1 MAVDCRADRCGQRRG
16 RGAVCVY
23 CVDGRAAVVA
33 EAFGVEL
40 VIRMLCIEFHA
51 VQKRVLH
58 VVGREVESP
67 LVDAVGCGAY
77 IVIRCVVRNA
87 EAGAKRG
94 QNLVLRRGH
103 VLDGRVVLDDGVI
116 LVVVRPAGEDHH
128 AAIVV
133 ERLEGVQLVLGIGLR
148 ILLGRFQTAGRSRQ
162 DDGLVLGIAAGRD
175 ELLAGL
181 QHDRAH
187 GIFRGQLAE
196 VAHGVLIVACNVFVV
211 VRGVNADVDKLAC
224 VKHIE
229 RDVLGERVLL
239 AVLLD
244 HSRDLNSHDAGLCRG
259 ILEFHILRAA
269 CSQRDGIRHGADG
282 FAADGIGDGLDGSR
296 LCLTVEE
303 RGGDGQ
309 FFVGDRGRRAAFSL
323 GNAKLERFADPDGSG
338 HGQIA
343 VALGDAD
350 EVIGVLRRQFHADGA
365 LGEIRSTVPCIG
377 DLAGVDDQL
386 DLGDGIGAVG
396 IVEGDLEV
404 QLLRNVNDGAH
415 HVAVDRVVQF
425 EVLVLGGVH
434 TARSERC
441 VDAVFGKVVG
451 QDDVAGVVGVAPA
464 ALVVILVVG
473 RGDVPALVERHDVLL
488 VAGIIAACADLAFA
502 VADFDHVHTGVNDR
516 IPITE
521 VNEVAERRAR
531 MVELAD
537 GVGAL
542 FLRQELVVGLQAS
555 ILGLVVERRVVAGD
569 NAGGVEGVDM
579 AGTAGPRH
587 FKARDGD
594 HAACIFRI
602 ERSDRVLIGFPG
614 FLAVFRRL
622 AHVVERALGVGCA
635 GLVKV
640 VGMVGERD
648 EVNVRAVRQRLDIRQ
663 RAFQRASAVGI
674 LRVGVQL
681 AEVALEG
688 RLADGEGPGL
698 AGFLFIRTLDRHSYR
713 GLAVRHIGSR
723 GVGDLAVCVGRT
735 DLRAVDS
742 HRDAGV
748 LASVRDLRGDLR
760 PLFGSGLRTLRRLH
774 VGDHSLV
781 ENVYG
786 VGRSGLVA
794 LDILEREGQ
803 GHRAASLGRLSDVRI
818 IDRDMDAA
826 LAGGEI
832 ARNLYV
838 RVALQLAEIAGD
850 VRSIGLLDTVLDPR
864 IVDFIDCV
872 DLEVKLVIA
881 ADIGRE
887 HGFGEGDGG
896 LHDKAAVHIHAV
908 RHGIEEEGVDCIVKI
923 AGLAVHAVD
932 LERVGEILQPLAVA
946 AELRRAALQ
955 LIAAHAAGAG
965 TDEPVRVFGRN
976 ALFGEVLAV
985 ERVVAGAVGT
995 EIAIRIALEA
1005 EVFAVLL
1012 DGEHDCAVCRG
1023 GLAVRDG
1030 GCRLFNGLGI
1040 VLRRQNRLC
1049 VLVVDHELVAGL
1061 GQIAGRLIG
1070 AAVVHDQIEL
1080 LGKQRLIA
1088 ADAAVA
1094 APVALIGVPLQ
1105 IVAACGVLDIEAVFG
1120 LRSRDVPCGVHIVQR
1135 RAAVACAHGEFLALA
1150 GGERVGAVRV
1160 DTDRPDVG
1168 LGVAGQL
1175 AVCQR
1180 HIRAL
1185 VIEAGVLGGQG
1196 LAVGRVEDHDRVAVG
1211 QAGHDAALADAIERL
1226 RKQRL
1231 VAADAAVAA
1240 PVALIGVPLQI
1251 IAAHGVLDVIAAGRC
1266 SLGNLP
1272 CGVHVVQRR
1281 AAVACAHGKLLA
1293 VLGGE
1298 RVRTVR
1304 VDADRPDV
1312 SLGVAGQRAVRQR
1325 HIRAL
1330 VVEAGVFSG
1339 QGLHVSR
1346 VVDDDLLAVLE
1357 QRAGRGLRI
1366 RIGIRLFAGIYHKV
1380 ELLLEGGPCAGIR
1393 APIVVLGK
1401 PLQAVFIGAA
1411 GIVDIIGRILAV
1423 NSRDLPCVVCLT
1435 QRGAG
1440 IVRIHGELLAVLGC
1454 KGKRAVF
1461 VDANRP
1467 KVSLCPASEI
1477 ALFQRHIR
1485 AFIIEAGIFG
1495 GQRLAV
1501 GRVED
1506 HDSVAI
1512 LNVLNCN
1519 DTVFTGRRGFELV
1532 QRKVAGI
1539 AARLFCNR
1547 FVFVSSELVI
1557 AARVTGKRYSILAR
1571 SSKGKFAVSKAGCPF
1586 IAARLDAVRV
1596 AALRCDRSSLCVRH
1610 DDAVC
1615 IDGQRPDACS
1625 RIFDLTVDNAGLCC
1639 KNPAVVKII
1648 RRIIRICHKYILAGR
1663 QFGCTCD
1670 LGVGLR
1676 CPLRHGDRHGRQDH
1690 DDGQQQRKAPRC
1702 AFSHASFP
1710 PDFFTKSECSC
1721 CARACPARSAFLN
1734 PPSAD

>member
-1 MAVDCRADRCGQRRG
+1 MAVDCRADRCGQRG
-16 RGAVCVY
+16 GCIAACVN

-33 EAFGVEL
+33 EAFGVEF

-51 VQKRVLH
+51 LQKRVLH

-67 LVDAVGCGAY
+67 LVDAVGCGAF
-77 IVIRCVVRNA
+77 IVIRCVVRDT
-87 EAGAKRG
+87 EAGAEFG

-103 VLDGRVVLDDGVI
+103 MLDVRVVLDDGVI
-116 LVVVRPAGEDHH
+116 LVVVRPTGEDHH
-128 AAIVV
+128 AAVVV
-133 ERLEGVQLVLGIGLR
+133 ERLDGVQFFCGIGLR

-181 QHDRAH
+181 QRDCTH
-187 GIFRGQLAE
+187 GIGRSQFAE

-244 HSRDLNSHDAGLCRG
+244 HSRDPDGHDAGLGRG

-282 FAADGIGDGLDGSR
+282 FAADGIGDGLDGSG

-350 EVIGVLRRQFHADGA
+350 KVISVLRRQLHADGA
-365 LGEIRSTVPCIG
+365 LGEICGTVPGIG
-377 DLAGVDDQL
+377 DLAGVDDQF

-404 QLLRNVNDGAH
+404 QLLRNVDDGAH
-415 HVAVDRVVQF
+415 HAAVDRVVQI

-441 VDAVFGKVVG
+441 IDAVFGKVVG

-502 VADFDHVHTGVNDR
+502 VADFDHVHTGVNNS
-516 IPITE
+516 IPVTE

-569 NAGGVEGVDM
+569 DAGGIEGVDM

-587 FKARDGD
+587 FKARNGN

-602 ERSDRVLIGFPG
+602 ECSDRVLIGLPG
-614 FLAVFRRL
+614 LLAVFRCFG
-622 AHVVERALGVGCA
+622 HVVERALGVGCA
-635 GLVKV
+635 RLVKV
-640 VGMVGERD
+640 VGMVSECD
-648 EVNVRAVRQRLDIRQ
+648 EVDVRIVRQRLDIRQ
-663 RAFQRASAVGI
+663 CAFQRASAVGI

-713 GLAVRHIGSR
+713 DLAVRHSGSR
-723 GVGDLAVCVGRT
+723 GVGDLAVRVGRI

-742 HRDAGV
+742 HRYAGV

-781 ENVYG
+781 EDVDG

-794 LDILEREGQ
+794 LDILERKGQ
-803 GHRAASLGRLSDVRI
+803 GHRAAGLSCFRDIRI
-818 IDRDMDAA
+818 KDRDMDAA
-826 LAGGEI
+826 LAGGE
-832 ARNLYV
+832 AVQNLHV
-838 RVALQLAEIAGD
+838 RVALKLADAGD
-850 VRSIGLLDTVLDPR
+850 VRSVGLLDTVLDPR

-872 DLEVKLVIA
+872 DLEFKFVIV

-896 LHDKAAVHIHAV
+896 LHDEAAVHIHAV

-955 LIAAHAAGAG
+955 LIAAHAAGAD

-1012 DGEHDCAVCRG
+1012 DGEHDCAVCRDG
-1023 GLAVRDG
+1023 RLAVLGDCSRSLVD
-1030 GCRLFNGLGI
+1030 CRAIRVI
-1040 VLRRQNRLC
+1040 VLLRQNRLC

-1061 GQIAGRLIG
+1061 GQIAGGLVSRCRVDPVERELARILLTCNRVVLIG
-1070 AAVVHDQIEL
+1070 FKLVKPTVCRIRAGIAGQRNSIITGTHKFEGLIFCAERPRPAIITRLNAIAVSTGRCNGH
-1080 LGKQRLIA
+1080 
-1088 ADAAVA
+1088 
-1094 APVALIGVPLQ
+1094 
-1105 IVAACGVLDIEAVFG
+1105 AVFISQRNRLSAYLQRPNRAFR
-1120 LRSRDVPCGVHIVQR
+1120 LRHLVLRYSRLYNRQPLPAEFQR
-1135 RAAVACAHGEFLALA
+1135 CVA
-1150 GGERVGAVRV
+1150 GGNNHDIR
-1160 DTDRPDVG
+1160 
-1168 LGVAGQL
+1168 
-1175 AVCQR
+1175 AVCQ
-1180 HIRAL
+1180 L
-1185 VIEAGVLGGQG
+1185 
-1196 LAVGRVEDHDRVAVG
+1196 
-1211 QAGHDAALADAIERL
+1211 
-1226 RKQRL
+1226 
-1231 VAADAAVAA
+1231 
-1240 PVALIGVPLQI
+1240 
-1251 IAAHGVLDVIAAGRC
+1251 
-1266 SLGNLP
+1266 
-1272 CGVHVVQRR
+1272 
-1281 AAVACAHGKLLA
+1281 
-1293 VLGGE
+1293 
-1298 RVRTVR
+1298 
-1304 VDADRPDV
+1304 
-1312 SLGVAGQRAVRQR
+1312 
-1325 HIRAL
+1325 
-1330 VVEAGVFSG
+1330 
-1339 QGLHVSR
+1339 VSR
-1346 VVDDDLLAVLE
+1346 
-1357 QRAGRGLRI
+1357 
-1366 RIGIRLFAGIYHKV
+1366 
-1380 ELLLEGGPCAGIR
+1380 
-1393 APIVVLGK
+1393 
-1401 PLQAVFIGAA
+1401 
-1411 GIVDIIGRILAV
+1411 
-1423 NSRDLPCVVCLT
+1423 S
-1435 QRGAG
+1435 
-1440 IVRIHGELLAVLGC
+1440 
-1454 KGKRAVF
+1454 
-1461 VDANRP
+1461 
-1467 KVSLCPASEI
+1467 
-1477 ALFQRHIR
+1477 
-1485 AFIIEAGIFG
+1485 
-1495 GQRLAV
+1495 
-1501 GRVED
+1501 
-1506 HDSVAI
+1506 
-1512 LNVLNCN
+1512 
-1519 DTVFTGRRGFELV
+1519 
-1532 QRKVAGI
+1532 
-1539 AARLFCNR
+1539 
-1547 FVFVSSELVI
+1547 
-1557 AARVTGKRYSILAR
+1557 
-1571 SSKGKFAVSKAGCPF
+1571 
-1586 IAARLDAVRV
+1586 
-1596 AALRCDRSSLCVRH
+1596 
-1610 DDAVC
+1610 
-1615 IDGQRPDACS
+1615 
-1625 RIFDLTVDNAGLCC
+1625 
-1639 KNPAVVKII
+1639 
-1648 RRIIRICHKYILAGR
+1648 
-1663 QFGCTCD
+1663 
-1670 LGVGLR
+1670 
-1676 CPLRHGDRHGRQDH
+1676 
-1690 DDGQQQRKAPRC
+1690 
-1702 AFSHASFP
+1702 
-1710 PDFFTKSECSC
+1710 
-1721 CARACPARSAFLN
+1721 
-1734 PPSAD
+1734 

>member
-16 RGAVCVY
+16 RVAACVNR
-23 CVDGRAAVVA
+23 VDGRAAVVA

-51 VQKRVLH
+51 LQKRVLH

-67 LVDAVGCGAY
+67 LVDAVGCGAF

-87 EAGAKRG
+87 EAGAEFG

-103 VLDGRVVLDDGVI
+103 MLDVRVVLDDGVI
-116 LVVVRPAGEDHH
+116 LVVVRPTGEDHH
-128 AAIVV
+128 TAIVV

-148 ILLGRFQTAGRSRQ
+148 ILLGRFQPAGRSRQ

-175 ELLAGL
+175 KLLAGL
-181 QHDRAH
+181 QRDCTH
-187 GIFRGQLAE
+187 GIGRSQFAE

-244 HSRDLNSHDAGLCRG
+244 HSRDLDRHDAGLGRG

-282 FAADGIGDGLDGSR
+282 FAADGIGDGLDGSG

-365 LGEIRSTVPCIG
+365 LGEICGTVPGIG

-404 QLLRNVNDGAH
+404 QLLRNVDDGAH

-434 TARSERC
+434 TACSERC
-441 VDAVFGKVVG
+441 VDAGFGEVVG

-537 GVGAL
+537 GIDAL
-542 FLRQELVVGLQAS
+542 CLRQKLVVGLQARV
-555 ILGLVVERRVVAGD
+555 LGLVVERRVVAGND
-569 NAGGVEGVDM
+569 AGGIEGVDM

-587 FKARDGD
+587 FKARNGD
-594 HAACIFRI
+594 HFA
-602 ERSDRVLIGFPG
+602 RVGRVEGCDSVLVGRPAVAGIGIIDKRHVIQSRFDVG
-614 FLAVFRRL
+614 VILA
-622 AHVVERALGVGCA
+622 
-635 GLVKV
+635 VKV
-640 VGMVGERD
+640 VGMVGECD
-648 EVNVRAVRQRLDIRQ
+648 EVNVRIVRQRLDIRQ
-663 RAFQRASAVGI
+663 CAVQRACAVGI

-698 AGFLFIRTLDRHSYR
+698 AGFLAVRALDRH
-713 GLAVRHIGSR
+713 GHGDLAVRHVFSR
-723 GVGDLAVCVGRT
+723 GVGDLAVCVDSI
-735 DLRAVDS
+735 DLFAVDS
-742 HRDAGV
+742 HRYAGA

-760 PLFGSGLRTLRRLH
+760 PLFSSGLCALRGRY
-774 VGDHSLV
+774 VGDHGLV
-781 ENVYG
+781 EHG
-786 VGRSGLVA
+786 
-794 LDILEREGQ
+794 D
-803 GHRAASLGRLSDVRI
+803 LGRLRKRHALIVLARNGHDELLARHIRCGDGNGIAGFRLRVVQLFLTQLDGQGLNAEYRVNCKIKRIGLSDICRKDRAK
-818 IDRDMDAA
+818 IDR
-826 LAGGEI
+826 
-832 ARNLYV
+832 R
-838 RVALQLAEIAGD
+838 
-850 VRSIGLLDTVLDPR
+850 
-864 IVDFIDCV
+864 CV
-872 DLEVKLVIA
+872 D
-881 ADIGRE
+881 D
-887 HGFGEGDGG
+887 
-896 LHDKAAVHIHAV
+896 AVGHIHAV
-908 RHGIEEEGVDCIVKI
+908 RHGIEEEGVDGVIRD
-923 AGLAVHAVD
+923 LAFIHAVG
-932 LERVGEILQPLAVA
+932 LERIGVVLQPLAILIV
-946 AELRRAALQ
+946 ELRRAALQ

-965 TDEPVRVFGRN
+965 ADEPVGVVSRN

-985 ERVVAGAVGT
+985 ERVVAGAVGA
-995 EIAIRIALEA
+995 EVAIGFALEA
-1005 EVFAVLL
+1005 EVFTVLL
-1012 DGEHDCAVCRG
+1012 DGEHDSAVRRG

-1061 GQIAGRLIG
+1061 GQIAERLIG

-1088 ADAAVA
+1088 DSAVA
-1094 APVALIGVPLQ
+1094 APVVLLGVPLQ
-1105 IVAACGVLDIEAVFG
+1105 IVAAHGILDVEAVFG
-1120 LRSRDVPCGVHIVQR
+1120 LRSRDLPRGIHLVQR
-1135 RAAVACAHGEFLALA
+1135 GAGILLSHGELLALA

-1330 VVEAGVFSG
+1330 VVEAGVFAG
-1339 QGLHVSR
+1339 QGLHVGR

-1357 QRAGRGLRI
+1357 QALNRFLSLDGVGEFHFVAVVHAGFRGLDGEGGVCIHLDGVGILGILTRGLVGNLRTLSLALELDLRSLCYFARNRGSSRGCDLVGRG
-1366 RIGIRLFAGIYHKV
+1366 
-1380 ELLLEGGPCAGIR
+1380 
-1393 APIVVLGK
+1393 
-1401 PLQAVFIGAA
+1401 
-1411 GIVDIIGRILAV
+1411 
-1423 NSRDLPCVVCLT
+1423 
-1435 QRGAG
+1435 
-1440 IVRIHGELLAVLGC
+1440 
-1454 KGKRAVF
+1454 
-1461 VDANRP
+1461 
-1467 KVSLCPASEI
+1467 
-1477 ALFQRHIR
+1477 RHS
-1485 AFIIEAGIFG
+1485 FK
-1495 GQRLAV
+1495 LV
-1501 GRVED
+1501 
-1506 HDSVAI
+1506 
-1512 LNVLNCN
+1512 NCN
-1519 DTVFTGRRGFELV
+1519 
-1532 QRKVAGI
+1532 
-1539 AARLFCNR
+1539 
-1547 FVFVSSELVI
+1547 
-1557 AARVTGKRYSILAR
+1557 ILL
-1571 SSKGKFAVSKAGCPF
+1571 P
-1586 IAARLDAVRV
+1586 
-1596 AALRCDRSSLCVRH
+1596 
-1610 DDAVC
+1610 
-1615 IDGQRPDACS
+1615 
-1625 RIFDLTVDNAGLCC
+1625 
-1639 KNPAVVKII
+1639 
-1648 RRIIRICHKYILAGR
+1648 
-1663 QFGCTCD
+1663 
-1670 LGVGLR
+1670 
-1676 CPLRHGDRHGRQDH
+1676 
-1690 DDGQQQRKAPRC
+1690 
-1702 AFSHASFP
+1702 
-1710 PDFFTKSECSC
+1710 
-1721 CARACPARSAFLN
+1721 
-1734 PPSAD
+1734 

>member
-16 RGAVCVY
+16 RVAVCIY

-33 EAFGVEL
+33 EAFGVEF

-51 VQKRVLH
+51 VQKRVIH

-67 LVDAVGCGAY
+67 LVNAVGCRAN
-77 IVIRCVVRNA
+77 IVIRCVVRDT
-87 EAGAKRG
+87 EAGAEFGK
-94 QNLVLRRGH
+94 NLVLRRGH
-103 VLDGRVVLDDGVI
+103 MLDVRVVLDDGVI
-116 LVVVRPAGEDHH
+116 LVVVRPTGEDHH
-128 AAIVV
+128 TAVVV
-133 ERLEGVQLVLGIGLR
+133 ERLDGVQFFCGIGLGVSLR
-148 ILLGRFQTAGRSRQ
+148 CLQPAGRSRQ

-175 ELLAGL
+175 EFLAGL
-181 QHDRAH
+181 QRDCTH
-187 GIFRGQLAE
+187 GIGRSQFAE

-229 RDVLGERVLL
+229 RDVLGECVLL

-269 CSQRDGIRHGADG
+269 CSQRDGIRRGADG
-282 FAADGIGDGLDGSR
+282 FAADGIGDGLDGSG

-323 GNAKLERFADPDGSG
+323 GNSELERFADPDRRG

-343 VALGDAD
+343 VALGDTD
-350 EVIGVLRRQFHADGA
+350 KVIGVLRRQFHADGA
-365 LGEIRSTVPCIG
+365 LGEICGTVPGIG
-377 DLAGVDDQL
+377 DLAGVDDQF

-434 TARSERC
+434 TACSERC
-441 VDAVFGKVVG
+441 VDAGFGEVVG

-502 VADFDHVHTGVNDR
+502 VADFDHVHTGVNDC

-537 GVGAL
+537 GIDAL
-542 FLRQELVVGLQAS
+542 CLRQKLVVGLQAC

-569 NAGGVEGVDM
+569 DAGGVEGVDM

-587 FKARDGD
+587 FKARNGD

-663 RAFQRASAVGI
+663 CAFQRASAVGI

-713 GLAVRHIGSR
+713 DLAVRHIGSR
-723 GVGDLAVCVGRT
+723 GVGDLAVCVGRL

-742 HRDAGV
+742 HRYAGV

-838 RVALQLAEIAGD
+838 RVALKLADAGD
-850 VRSIGLLDTVLDPR
+850 VRSIGLLDAVLDPR

-872 DLEVKLVIA
+872 DLEFKLVIA

-985 ERVVAGAVGT
+985 ERVVAGAVGA
-995 EIAIRIALEA
+995 EVAIRVAVEA

-1012 DGEHDCAVCRG
+1012 DGEHNSAVRRG

-1080 LGKQRLIA
+1080 LGKQCLIA

-1094 APVALIGVPLQ
+1094 APVALIGIPLQ
-1105 IVAACGVLDIEAVFG
+1105 IVAAHGILDVEAVFG
-1120 LRSRDVPCGVHIVQR
+1120 LRSRDVPRGIHLVQR
-1135 RAAVACAHGEFLALA
+1135 GAGILLSHGELLALA
-1150 GGERVGAVRV
+1150 
-1160 DTDRPDVG
+1160 
-1168 LGVAGQL
+1168 
-1175 AVCQR
+1175 
-1180 HIRAL
+1180 
-1185 VIEAGVLGGQG
+1185 
-1196 LAVGRVEDHDRVAVG
+1196 
-1211 QAGHDAALADAIERL
+1211 
-1226 RKQRL
+1226 
-1231 VAADAAVAA
+1231 
-1240 PVALIGVPLQI
+1240 
-1251 IAAHGVLDVIAAGRC
+1251 
-1266 SLGNLP
+1266 
-1272 CGVHVVQRR
+1272 
-1281 AAVACAHGKLLA
+1281 
-1293 VLGGE
+1293 GGE

-1312 SLGVAGQRAVRQR
+1312 GLGVAGQRAVRQR
-1325 HIRAL
+1325 YIRAL

-1357 QRAGRGLRI
+1357 QALNRFFGLDGVGEFHFVAVVHAVLRGLDGEGGVCI
-1366 RIGIRLFAGIYHKV
+1366 HLDGVGILGILTRGLVGNLRTLSLALELDLRSLCYFARSRGSSRGFD
-1380 ELLLEGGPCAGIR
+1380 LLLGCGFNLVQRDRLLILRLVVTESGAVLCC
-1393 APIVVLGK
+1393 IVVLQCCSVAGNDHLTAGK
-1401 PLQAVFIGAA
+1401 FNRIERLCGTTVQLVASGLTRNILSACRLDGVAA
-1411 GIVDIIGRILAV
+1411 SHRL
-1423 NSRDLPCVVCLT
+1423 N
-1435 QRGAG
+1435 
-1440 IVRIHGELLAVLGC
+1440 
-1454 KGKRAVF
+1454 GKRIF
-1461 VDANRP
+1461 R
-1467 KVSLCPASEI
+1467 
-1477 ALFQRHIR
+1477 
-1485 AFIIEAGIFG
+1485 IITGDF
-1495 GQRLAV
+1495 AV
-1501 GRVED
+1501 GDRNIDLVPFNVKLVKGTVHNQFVTLG
-1506 HDSVAI
+1506 HDQVCTRP
-1512 LNVLNCN
+1512 V
-1519 DTVFTGRRGFELV
+1519 RR
-1532 QRKVAGI
+1532 
-1539 AARLFCNR
+1539 R
-1547 FVFVSSELVI
+1547 F
-1557 AARVTGKRYSILAR
+1557 
-1571 SSKGKFAVSKAGCPF
+1571 
-1586 IAARLDAVRV
+1586 
-1596 AALRCDRSSLCVRH
+1596 
-1610 DDAVC
+1610 
-1615 IDGQRPDACS
+1615 
-1625 RIFDLTVDNAGLCC
+1625 
-1639 KNPAVVKII
+1639 
-1648 RRIIRICHKYILAGR
+1648 
-1663 QFGCTCD
+1663 CD

-1676 CPLRHGDRHGRQDH
+1676 LRCLLRHSDRHDRKDH
-1690 DDGQQQRKAPRC
+1690 DDGQQQRKTSRDT
-1702 AFSHASFP
+1702 FFHACIS
-1710 PDFFTKSECSC
+1710 S
-1721 CARACPARSAFLN
+1721 
-1734 PPSAD
+1734 